1 MTTVSEQEMNAAT
14 VSTEP
19 LVAASKLENPY
30 WLPDSFLANAGIGA
44 ACGAALA
51 LVFWIG
57 TWIFKISAGSGDM
70 LLLVVNLILASFTV
84 VTVVNKEQETHINRS
99 RMLAGLS
106 ALLAM
111 LLGYAFWAHRVIVFL
126 DFPHDPERDLA
137 LEQFKKIGLSVWF
150 PTIIGIS
157 AFGFYYVVEQL
168 KLLKYC
174 SVNTDKGTITVPS
187 TSTVPT
193 TITVPDTS
201 TVPTKPPKKSI
212 PPPTDD
218 HV

>member
-1 MTTVSEQEMNAAT
+1 MTTVSEQEVNAAT

-30 WLPDSFLANAGIGA
+30 WLPDLFLANAGIGA

-137 LEQFKKIGLSVWF
+137 LEQFKKIGLSVWL
-150 PTIIGIS
+150 PTVIGIA
-157 AFGFYYVVEQL
+157 AFGFYYTVEQL
-168 KLLKYC
+168 KTIKYQP
-174 SVNTDKGTITVPS
+174 VNDEKRPTIT
-187 TSTVPT
+187 PT
-193 TITVPDTS
+193 IEQ
-201 TVPTKPPKKSI
+201 TKPNREPK
-212 PPPTDD
+212 P
-218 HV
+218 

>member
-1 MTTVSEQEMNAAT
+1 
-14 VSTEP
+14 
-19 LVAASKLENPY
+19 
-30 WLPDSFLANAGIGA
+30 
-44 ACGAALA
+44 
-51 LVFWIG
+51 
-57 TWIFKISAGSGDM
+57 M

-150 PTIIGIS
+150 PTIIGIA

-168 KLLKYC
+168 KLLKYS

-187 TSTVPT
+187 TITIPSTSTVPT
-193 TITVPDTS
+193 TSTIPSTS
-201 TVPTKPPKKSI
+201 TVPTKPHKKSI
-212 PPPTDD
+212 PPPTDE

>member
-1 MTTVSEQEMNAAT
+1 MTTVSEQEVNAAT

-30 WLPDSFLANAGIGA
+30 WLPDLFLANAGIGA

-84 VTVVNKEQETHINRS
+84 VTVVNKEQDTHINRS

-137 LEQFKKIGLSVWF
+137 LEQFKKIGLSVWL
-150 PTIIGIS
+150 PTVIGIA
-157 AFGFYYVVEQL
+157 AFGFYYTVEQL
-168 KLLKYC
+168 KTIKYQP
-174 SVNTDKGTITVPS
+174 VNDEKRPTLTPPIEQPKPNREPKPEPEPVVPVEQHDH
-187 TSTVPT
+187 VPT
-193 TITVPDTS
+193 EE
-201 TVPTKPPKKSI
+201 
-212 PPPTDD
+212 
-218 HV
+218 HE

>member
-1 MTTVSEQEMNAAT
+1 MTTVSEQEVNAAT

-19 LVAASKLENPY
+19 LVAASKQENPY
-30 WLPDSFLANAGIGA
+30 WLPDSFLPNAGIGA

-137 LEQFKKIGLSVWF
+137 LEQFKKIGLSVWL
-150 PTIIGIS
+150 PTVIGIA
-157 AFGFYYVVEQL
+157 AFGFYYIVEQL
-168 KLLKYC
+168 KTIKYQP
-174 SVNTDKGTITVPS
+174 VNDDKPPTPTPPDRPKPEPEPEPEPQVPVEQHDH
-187 TSTVPT
+187 VPT
-193 TITVPDTS
+193 EE
-201 TVPTKPPKKSI
+201 
-212 PPPTDD
+212 
-218 HV
+218 HE